1 MMARTMYLTHP
12 LAAGQA
18 VGHWQLGEMF
28 EERYD
33 VPDRTMEGK
42 MDAFFFLTKD
52 RNFIPHQYACR
63 TDFIEEYRG
72 KAPSP
77 VILFEPTR
85 VWLPFGSPRVDLS
98 GFWFR
103 ATRVECWARTTIDS
117 PRDQVVRF
125 SFATCGGAFLEVDG
139 RRVAEL
145 TRYQR
150 NFEERTEIEVPLK
163 AGRNEL
169 RVWFADLC
177 ERDARYYFSLEL
189 VSGEGLSVGMPIAID
204 GAHAAAVET
213 MLEGMRFERPSYG
226 RGEVAIVFDH
236 PASRSLDVH
245 VEVRGDFMS
254 TEDTLEFHKMLPAG
268 ATRVAIADT
277 SELPADFRHFD
288 ITLRDGDFVATRVL
302 GVEICH
308 LDRQPP
314 ASPDTGVRARAVLEH
329 VAERGER
336 DMVAVLARLALDR
349 GGPDTDRII
358 ESCLPIIG
366 DCHDCADF
374 LLVPLLWSRMS
385 WPERIAPETR
395 ARMDDVILRFR
406 YWMDEPG
413 NDVMWYFSENHAL
426 LFHTACHLAGTL
438 FPEATFK
445 RSGRKGREQADIGRQ
460 RLLEWLTHFEVC
472 EMAEW
477 NSAPY
482 FPIDLKGLCALYAL
496 SPDPGIR
503 ERSGRA
509 IRRLLE
515 IMALSSHHGMMTASQ
530 GRSYEHTLRPGRTL
544 ELSGMA
550 YLAFGQGSLGRRF
563 HALPQLA
570 LCFAEHGLSVDPSL
584 AALADHREAGA
595 YEWCYKQGENG
606 IASLYHFKSKDY
618 ALGSIAAYRWGEWG
632 YQETVLHL
640 RLGEKPEAQIWIN
653 HPGEVIHSGFG
664 RPSYWG
670 GCGTVPRVHQYRSL
684 ALVDFKA
691 HPTQPDFTHAWLPEA
706 EMDEVIH
713 AGSRVL
719 VRSGDGLCLLVASG
733 PLERVTKGPTAGCEV
748 RLPGHAGRWI
758 VRLSDIAT
766 EGSLAAFGRRFAG
779 LAVEEQR
786 DGVIV
791 IQDPD
796 FGAVACCPDAVVRTP
811 GETCDPKSWT
821 LSGEL
826 KSFPEGKRV
835 MLPSQHSKQEQRKIA

>member
-1 MMARTMYLTHP
+1 MASETYLTHP
-12 LAAGQA
+12 LTTGRT
-18 VGHWQLGEMF
+18 VGHWQLGDVH

-33 VPDRTMEGK
+33 VPDRTMKGK

-63 TDFIEEYRG
+63 TDFIEAYRG
-72 KAPSP
+72 KTPQP
-77 VILFEPTR
+77 VTHFAPTR

-103 ATRVECWARTTIDS
+103 ATRVECWARTTIES
-117 PRDQVVRF
+117 PRDQTARF
-125 SFATCGGAFLEVDG
+125 SFATCGGAFLEVNG

-145 TRYQR
+145 ARYQR
-150 NFEERTEIEVPLK
+150 NFEERVEIDIALK
-163 AGRNEL
+163 TGRNEL

-189 VSGEGLSVGMPIAID
+189 VSGEGLSVGLPIAVD
-204 GAHAAAVET
+204 EARAAAVES

-236 PASRSLDVH
+236 AATYPLDVR
-245 VEVRGDFMS
+245 VAVRGDFMS
-254 TEDTLEFHKMLPAG
+254 TEDTLAFDKALPAG
-268 ATRVAIADT
+268 AARIAIADT

-288 ITLRDGDFVATRVL
+288 ITLRDGSFAATRVL

-314 ASPDTGVRARAVLEH
+314 ASPDIGVRARAVLDH
-329 VAERGER
+329 VSERGER

-358 ESCLPIIG
+358 ESCLPIVG

-374 LLVPLLWSRMS
+374 LLVPLLWSRMA
-385 WPERIAPETR
+385 WPERIASDTR
-395 ARMDDVILRFR
+395 AGMDDVILRFR

-426 LFHTACHLAGTL
+426 LFHTACHLAGSL
-438 FPEATFK
+438 FPDATFT
-445 RSGRKGREQADIGRQ
+445 RSGRRGREQAEIGRQ
-460 RLLEWLTHFEVC
+460 RLVEWLTHFEAC

-496 SPDPGIR
+496 SPDAGIR
-503 ERSGRA
+503 ERSGAA

-544 ELSGMA
+544 ELSGIS

-563 HALPQLA
+563 HAVPQLA
-570 LCFAEHGLSVDPSL
+570 LCFAEHGLTIDPRL
-584 AALADHREAGA
+584 AAFSDHRSAGA
-595 YEWCYKQGENG
+595 YEWRYKQGENG

-640 RLGEKPEAQIWIN
+640 RLGETPEAQIWIN
-653 HPGEVIHSGFG
+653 HPGEVIHSGYG

-670 GCGTVPRVHQYRSL
+670 GCGTVPRVHQFRSL
-684 ALVDFKA
+684 ALVDFAA
-691 HPTQPDFTHAWLPEA
+691 HPAQPDFTHAWLPEA

-713 AGSRVL
+713 LGNRIL
-719 VRSGDGLCLLVASG
+719 VRSGEGLCLIVASG
-733 PLERVTKGPTAGCEV
+733 PLERVATGPTAGCEV
-748 RLPGHAGRWI
+748 RLPGYAGRWI

-766 EGSLAAFGRRFAG
+766 EASLAAFGERFAN
-779 LAVEEQR
+779 LSAEER
-786 DGVIV
+786 SDGVILV
-791 IQDPD
+791 QDPD
-796 FGAVACCPDAVVRTP
+796 FGPVGCHPDGAVKTP
-811 GETCDPKSWT
+811 KETIDPKTWT
-821 LSGEL
+821 LSGTL
-826 KSFPEGKRV
+826 TVFPEGAHV
-835 MLPSQHSKQEQRKIA
+835 PLPSQQTKQEQREIA

>member
-1 MMARTMYLTHP
+1 MANDSYLTTP
-12 LAAGQA
+12 LTPGDA
-18 VGHWQLGEMF
+18 VGHWRLGDVH

-63 TDFIEEYRG
+63 TDFIAAYRG
-72 KAPSP
+72 KRPEPVTTFAPR
-77 VILFEPTR
+77 R

-103 ATRVECWARTTIDS
+103 ATRVECWASTTLDS
-117 PRDQVVRF
+117 PRDQVARF
-125 SFATCGGAFLEVDG
+125 RFATCGGAFLEVDG
-139 RRVAEL
+139 ARVAEL

-150 NFEERTEIEVPLK
+150 NFEEGTEVEVALK
-163 AGRNEL
+163 AGKNEL

-189 VSGEGLSVGMPIAID
+189 IAGEGLATALPCPVD
-204 GAHAAAVET
+204 GARAAAVEA
-213 MLEGMRFERPSYG
+213 MLEGMRFEKPFYG
-226 RGEVAIVFDH
+226 GGEVAVVFDR
-236 PASRSLDVH
+236 PAKTPLDLH

-254 TEDTLEFHKMLPAG
+254 TEETLHFHGAVPEG

-277 SELPADFRHFD
+277 AELPADFRHFD
-288 ITLRDGDFVATRVL
+288 ITLRDGGFVAARVL

-314 ASPDTGVRARAVLEH
+314 ATDRPDERARAVLEH

-336 DMVAVLARLALDR
+336 DMVAVLARLALGR
-349 GGPDTDRII
+349 GGPETDRIV
-358 ESCLPIIG
+358 ESCLPIVG

-374 LLVPLLWSRMS
+374 LLVPLLWSRMT
-385 WPERIAPETR
+385 WPHLIGDETR

-438 FPEATFK
+438 FPDATFR
-445 RSGRKGREQADIGRQ
+445 RSGRTGREQAETGRQ
-460 RLLEWLTHFEVC
+460 RLLEWLNHFEVC

-496 SPDPGIR
+496 SPDAEIR
-503 ERSGRA
+503 ERSGAA

-544 ELSGMA
+544 ELSGIA
-550 YLAFGQGSLGRRF
+550 YLAFGKGSLGRRF

-570 LCFAEHGLSVDPSL
+570 LCLMEHGLAIDAGL
-584 AALADHREAGA
+584 AGIADHTGAGA
-595 YEWCYKQGENG
+595 YEWRYKQGENG
-606 IASLYHFKSKDY
+606 IASLYHFKSKDF
-618 ALGSIAAYRWGEWG
+618 ALGTIAGYRWGEWG

-640 RLGEKPEAQIWIN
+640 RLGERPEAQIWIN
-653 HPGEVIHSGFG
+653 HPGEVIHSGYG

-684 ALVDFKA
+684 AVLDVDA

-706 EMDEVIH
+706 EMDEVVH
-713 AGSRVL
+713 DGDRVL
-719 VRSGDGLCLLVASG
+719 VRSGEGLCLLVASG
-733 PLERVTKGPTAGCEV
+733 PLERVAAGPTAGCEI
-748 RLPGHAGRWI
+748 RLPGHRGRWI
-758 VRLSDIAT
+758 VRLSDLAT

-779 LAVEEQR
+779 LGAQAR
-786 DGVIV
+786 DDGTILV
-791 IQDPD
+791 QDPD
-796 FGAVACCPDAVVRTP
+796 LGTVACGADAVVRA
-811 GETCDPKSWT
+811 GSDMLDPKGWT

-826 KSFPEGKRV
+826 TAFPEGRRV
-835 MLPSQHSKQEQRKIA
+835 TLPSQYRQKERLKIA

>member
-1 MMARTMYLTHP
+1 MHLTTT
-12 LAAGQA
+12 LKLGDAIA
-18 VGHWQLGEMF
+18 HWQLGNVH

-52 RNFIPHQYACR
+52 RNFIPHQYPCR
-63 TDFIEEYRG
+63 TDFIDAYRG
-72 KAPSP
+72 VSP
-77 VILFEPTR
+77 QPGTRFEAAR

-103 ATRVECWARTTIDS
+103 ATRVECWARTMLES
-117 PRDQVVRF
+117 PRDQAVRLR
-125 SFATCGGAFLEVDG
+125 FATCGGAFLEVNG
-139 RRVAEL
+139 ARVHEL

-150 NFEERTEIEVPLK
+150 NFEESAEIEIPLRK
-163 AGRNEL
+163 GLNEL

-189 VSGEGLSVGMPIAID
+189 VAGEGLATAMPCAID
-204 GAHAAAVET
+204 GARAKAIERL
-213 MLEGMRFERPSYG
+213 LEGMRFERPFYG
-226 RGEVAIVFDH
+226 SGEVAIVFDE
-236 PASRSLDVH
+236 PADRDLDLH
-245 VEVRGDFMS
+245 VDVRGDFMS
-254 TEDTLEFHKMLPAG
+254 TEGTISLARPLRAG
-268 ATRVAIADT
+268 ATRVALADT
-277 SELPADFRHFD
+277 RELPADFRHFD

-308 LDRQPP
+308 LSEAGSIPSDL
-314 ASPDTGVRARAVLEH
+314 RARARVALDH

-336 DMVAVLARLALDR
+336 DMVAVLARLALGR
-349 GGPDTDRII
+349 GGEETDRII
-358 ESCLPIIG
+358 ESCLPIVG

-385 WPERIAPETR
+385 WPDRIAPETR

-438 FPEATFK
+438 FPEETFR
-445 RSGRKGREQADIGRQ
+445 RSGRKGKEQAEIGRQ
-460 RLLEWLTHFEVC
+460 RLLEWLTHFEAC

-482 FPIDLKGLCALYAL
+482 FPIDLKGLCALHAL
-496 SPDPGIR
+496 SPDKGIR
-503 ERSGRA
+503 ERSGAA

-515 IMALSSHHGMMTASQ
+515 IMALSSHHGLMTASQ

-544 ELSGMA
+544 ELSGIM
-550 YLAFGQGSLGRRF
+550 YLAFGKGWLGRRF

-570 LCFAEHGLSVDPSL
+570 LCFSEHGLSIDESL
-584 AALADHREAGA
+584 AGFADYKGDGA
-595 YEWCYKQGENG
+595 YEWRYRQGENG

-640 RLGEKPEAQIWIN
+640 RLGERPESQIWIN
-653 HPGEVIHSGFG
+653 HPGEVIHSGYG

-670 GCGTVPRVHQYRSL
+670 GCGTVPRTHQYRSL
-684 ALVDFKA
+684 AVLDFDA
-691 HPTQPDFTHAWLPEA
+691 HPSQPGFTHAWLPEA
-706 EMDEVIH
+706 EMDEVVH
-713 AGSRVL
+713 DAGRIL
-719 VRSGDGLCLLVASG
+719 VRSGDGLCLIVASG
-733 PLERVTKGPTAGCEV
+733 DLKQVATGPTADCEV
-748 RLPGHAGRWI
+748 RLPGRRGRWI
-758 VRLSDIAT
+758 VRLSDART
-766 EGSLAAFGRRFAG
+766 EGSLAAFAKRFAS
-779 LAVEEQR
+779 LSAEDR
-786 DGVIV
+786 ADGAIV
-791 IQDPD
+791 LTDPD
-796 FGAVACCPDAVVRTP
+796 FGAVVCNPDGTIQAGADRL
-811 GETCDPKSWT
+811 DPKGWT

-826 KSFPEGKRV
+826 TLYPEGARV
-835 MLPSQHSKQEQRKIA
+835 TLPSQSQAQQEHRKIA

>member
-1 MMARTMYLTHP
+1 MTNDMYLTTP
-12 LAAGQA
+12 LTPGHA
-18 VGHWQLGEMF
+18 VGHWQLGDVH

-63 TDFIEEYRG
+63 TDFIEAHRG
-72 KAPSP
+72 KRPEPVTTFSP
-77 VILFEPTR
+77 TC

-103 ATRVECWARTTIDS
+103 ATRVECWARTMIDS
-117 PRDQVVRF
+117 PRDQVARF
-125 SFATCGGAFLEVDG
+125 RFATCGGAFLEVEG
-139 RRVAEL
+139 VRVAEL

-150 NFEERTEIEVPLK
+150 NFEEGAEIEVSLK
-163 AGRNEL
+163 AGKNEL

-189 VSGEGLSVGMPIAID
+189 IAGDGLSTAMPCPID
-204 GAHAAAVET
+204 GARAAAVEG
-213 MLEGMRFERPSYG
+213 MLEGMRFEKPFYG
-226 RGEVAIVFDH
+226 RGEVAIVFDN
-236 PASRSLDVH
+236 PAKNPLSLH

-254 TEDTLEFHKMLPAG
+254 TEETLEFHGKVPAG

-277 SELPADFRHFD
+277 SALPADFRHFD

-314 ASPDTGVRARAVLEH
+314 ATDRVDERVRAVLEH
-329 VAERGER
+329 VASNGER
-336 DMVAVLARLALDR
+336 DMVAVLARLALGR
-349 GGPDTDRII
+349 GGPETDRII
-358 ESCLPIIG
+358 ESCLPIVG

-374 LLVPLLWSRMS
+374 LLVPLLWSRIT
-385 WPERIAPETR
+385 WPHLIADETR

-438 FPEATFK
+438 FPDATFR
-445 RSGRKGREQADIGRQ
+445 RSGRKGREQAEIGRQ
-460 RLLEWLTHFEVC
+460 RLLEWLTHFEAC

-482 FPIDLKGLCALYAL
+482 FPIDLKGLCALYVL
-496 SPDPGIR
+496 SPDAKIR
-503 ERSGRA
+503 ERSGAA

-515 IMALSSHHGMMTASQ
+515 IMALSSHHGLMTASQ

-544 ELSGMA
+544 ELSGIT
-550 YLAFGQGSLGRRF
+550 YLAFGKGSLGRRF

-570 LCFAEHGLSVDPSL
+570 LCFGEHGLTIDPSL
-584 AALADHREAGA
+584 ATIADHKGPGA
-595 YEWCYKQGENG
+595 YEWRYRQGENG

-632 YQETVLHL
+632 YQETILHL
-640 RLGEKPEAQIWIN
+640 RLGERPESQVWIN
-653 HPGEVIHSGFG
+653 HPGEVIHSGYG

-670 GCGTVPRVHQYRSL
+670 GCGTVPRAHQYRSL
-684 ALVDFKA
+684 AVLDFNA

-713 AGSRVL
+713 EGDRVL
-719 VRSGDGLCLLVASG
+719 ARSGDGLCLLVASG
-733 PLERVTKGPTAGCEV
+733 PLERVATGPTAGCEI
-748 RLPGHAGRWI
+748 RLAGHRGRWI

-779 LAVEEQR
+779 LMAQDR
-786 DGVIV
+786 DDGAIV
-791 IQDPD
+791 VQDPD
-796 FGAVACCPDAVVRTP
+796 FGTVAFGADAVVRAGSDTLDAK
-811 GETCDPKSWT
+811 GWT
-821 LSGEL
+821 LSGDL
-826 KSFPEGKRV
+826 MAFPDGRRV
-835 MLPSQHSKQEQRKIA
+835 TLPSQYPQKERLKIA

>member
-1 MMARTMYLTHP
+1 MASETYLTHP
-12 LAAGQA
+12 LTAGQA
-18 VGHWQLGEMF
+18 VGHWQLGDVH

-33 VPDRTMEGK
+33 VPDRAMEGK

-63 TDFIEEYRG
+63 TDFIESYRG
-72 KAPSP
+72 KTPRP
-77 VILFEPTR
+77 VTPFTPTR

-103 ATRVECWARTTIDS
+103 ATRVECWARTTIES
-117 PRDQVVRF
+117 PRDQTARF
-125 SFATCGGAFLEVDG
+125 SFATCGGAFLEVNG
-139 RRVAEL
+139 ARVAAL

-150 NFEERTEIEVPLK
+150 NFEERIEIDIALK

-189 VSGEGLSVGMPIAID
+189 VSGEGLSVGMPITLDEAR
-204 GAHAAAVET
+204 AAALEG

-236 PASRSLDVH
+236 PAAYPLDVH
-245 VEVRGDFMS
+245 VAVRGDFMS
-254 TEDTLEFHKMLPAG
+254 TEDTLAFRKALPAG
-268 ATRVAIADT
+268 AARVAIADT
-277 SELPADFRHFD
+277 GELPADFRHFD
-288 ITLRDGDFVATRVL
+288 ITLRDGAFAATRVL

-314 ASPDTGVRARAVLEH
+314 ASPEIGVRARAVLDH
-329 VAERGER
+329 VAECGER
-336 DMVAVLARLALDR
+336 DLVAVLARLALDR

-374 LLVPLLWSRMS
+374 LLVPLLWSRMA
-385 WPERIAPETR
+385 WPERIAPGTR
-395 ARMDDVILRFR
+395 AGMDDVILRFR

-438 FPEATFK
+438 FPDATFT
-445 RSGRKGREQADIGRQ
+445 RSGRKGREQAEIGRQ
-460 RLLEWLTHFEVC
+460 RLVEWLTHFEAC

-496 SPDPGIR
+496 SPDAGIR
-503 ERSGRA
+503 ERSGAA
-509 IRRLLE
+509 IGRLLE

-544 ELSGMA
+544 ELSGIS
-550 YLAFGQGSLGRRF
+550 YLAFGKGSLGRRF

-570 LCFAEHGLSVDPSL
+570 LCFAEHGLAVDPRL
-584 AALADHREAGA
+584 AAFSDHRSAGA
-595 YEWCYKQGENG
+595 YEWRYKQGENG

-640 RLGEKPEAQIWIN
+640 RLGETPEAQVWIN
-653 HPGEVIHSGFG
+653 HPGEVIHSGYG

-684 ALVDFKA
+684 AVVDFA
-691 HPTQPDFTHAWLPEA
+691 THRAQPDFTHAWLPEA

-713 AGSRVL
+713 AGDRML
-719 VRSGDGLCLLVASG
+719 VRSGEGLCLLVASG

-758 VRLSDIAT
+758 VRLSDIAA
-766 EGSLAAFGRRFAG
+766 EGSLAAFGERFAS
-779 LAVEEQR
+779 LSAEER
-786 DGVIV
+786 GDGVIL
-791 IQDPD
+791 IHDPD
-796 FGAVACCPDAVVRTP
+796 FGPVACDPDGAVRTP
-811 GETCDPKSWT
+811 EETIEPESWT
-821 LSGEL
+821 LSGTL
-826 KSFPEGKRV
+826 TAFPEGAHV
-835 MLPSQHSKQEQRKIA
+835 PLPSQQTKQGQRVIA

>member
-1 MMARTMYLTHP
+1 MHLTTP
-12 LAAGQA
+12 LKTGDAIA
-18 VGHWQLGEMF
+18 HWQLGSVH

-52 RNFIPHQYACR
+52 RNFIPHQYPCR
-63 TDFIEEYRG
+63 TDFIAAFRG
-72 KAPSP
+72 KAPKP
-77 VILFEPTR
+77 VTSFAPTR

-103 ATRVECWARTTIDS
+103 ATRVECWARTMVES
-117 PRDQVVRF
+117 PSDQVARVR
-125 SFATCGGAFLEVDG
+125 FATCGGAFLEVNG
-139 RRVAEL
+139 RRVHEL

-150 NFEERTEIEVPLK
+150 NFEENVEVEISLQK
-163 AGRNEL
+163 GLNEL

-189 VSGEGLSVGMPIAID
+189 LSGEGLSTAMPCPVDGNRAKAI
-204 GAHAAAVET
+204 EQL
-213 MLEGMRFERPSYG
+213 LEGMRFEKPFYG
-226 RGEVAIVFDH
+226 GGEVAVVFDQ
-236 PASRSLDVH
+236 ASDRDLGLH

-254 TEDTLEFHKMLPAG
+254 TEGNATLDRRLPAG
-268 ATRVAIADT
+268 ATRVSLADT

-308 LDRQPP
+308 LTDKPVPSDIQ
-314 ASPDTGVRARAVLEH
+314 ARAQTVLDH
-329 VAERGER
+329 VAEHGER
-336 DMVAVLARLALDR
+336 DMVAVLARLALGR
-349 GGPDTDRII
+349 GGPETDHII

-374 LLVPLLWSRMS
+374 LLVPLLWSRIA

-438 FPEATFK
+438 FPEETFR
-445 RSGRKGREQADIGRQ
+445 RSGRKGKEQAEIGRQ
-460 RLLEWLTHFEVC
+460 RLLEWLTHFEAC

-496 SPDPGIR
+496 SPDKGIR
-503 ERSGRA
+503 ERSGAA

-515 IMALSSHHGMMTASQ
+515 IMALSSHHGLMTASQ

-544 ELSGMA
+544 ELSGIM
-550 YLAFGQGSLGRRF
+550 YLAYGKGWLGRRF

-570 LCFAEHGLSVDPSL
+570 LCFAKHGLSIADSL
-584 AALADHREAGA
+584 ASFADYNGDKA
-595 YEWCYKQGENG
+595 YEWRYRQGENG

-632 YQETVLHL
+632 YQETILHL
-640 RLGEKPEAQIWIN
+640 RLGNRPESQIWIN
-653 HPGEVIHSGFG
+653 HPGEVIHSGYG

-670 GCGTVPRVHQYRSL
+670 GCGTVPRAHQYRSL
-684 ALVDFKA
+684 AVLDFNA

-713 AGSRVL
+713 LGDRIL

-733 PLERVTKGPTAGCEV
+733 VLKRVATGPTAGCEI
-748 RLPGHAGRWI
+748 RLPGHRGRWI
-758 VRLSDIAT
+758 VRLSDLKT

-779 LAVEEQR
+779 LSAQDR
-786 DGVIV
+786 GDNAILLN
-791 IQDPD
+791 DPD
-796 FGAVACCPDAVVRTP
+796 YGIVACGPDGIVQAGSERL
-811 GETCDPKSWT
+811 DPKSWT

-826 KSFPEGKRV
+826 TLYPEGASIA
-835 MLPSQHSKQEQRKIA
+835 LPSQSRPQKEHLKIA